1 MLNKQKMQEIVIG
14 LNITFSRMYWT
25 CSADFGDTPESQ
37 MNHNT
42 NRAYPT
48 L

>member
-1 MLNKQKMQEIVIG
+1 MLNKQKNAGDSYRTEYHIFEDV
-14 LNITFSRMYWT
+14 LDL
-25 CSADFGDTPESQ
+25 CADFGDTPESQ
-37 MNHNT
+37 INHNT